1 MMTPETKH
9 TVVVLEDDFFLA
21 RLLRDR
27 VNAIPGF
34 ICLEQYPSPVQFLHS
49 GKSADI
55 VLLDVVMPEM
65 SGLDAI
71 EPILQQHPETA
82 IIMNTIKDDPDTI
95 FDALKKGALGYLDKQ
110 SYDISLEDVLNTVAG
125 GGAYMTPKIARKVC
139 MSFRDRQ
146 SEPKFENLTPREN
159 DVTLAILDGLS
170 YKMIAAKY
178 GISIDTVRMN
188 VKHIYRKLNI
198 NSKGE
203 LFRLSKK

>member
-1 MMTPETKH
+1 MTTDKRH

-21 RLLRDR
+21 GMLKDR

-34 ICLEQYPSPVQFLHS
+34 VCRDHFPNPVQFL
-49 GKSADI
+49 KSDTGADI
-55 VLLDVVMPEM
+55 VLLDIVMPEM

-71 EPILQQHPETA
+71 EPILQKYPETS
-82 IIMNTIKDDPDTI
+82 IIMNTIKDDPETI
-95 FDALKKGALGYLDKQ
+95 FEALQKGALGYVDKQ
-110 SYDISLEDVLNTVAG
+110 SYDVSLEDVLTTVAS

-139 MSFRDRQ
+139 ISFQTKPSNPR
-146 SEPKFENLTPREN
+146 FENLTPREN

-170 YKMIAAKY
+170 YKMIAARFN
-178 GISIDTVRMN
+178 ISIDTVRMN
-188 VKHIYRKLNI
+188 VKNIYRKLNI

>member
-1 MMTPETKH
+1 
-9 TVVVLEDDFFLA
+9 VVLEDDYFLA
-21 RLLRDR
+21 GLLKDR
-27 VNAIPGF
+27 VNALPGF
-34 ICLEQYPSPVQFLHS
+34 VCHDHFPNPMLFL
-49 GKSADI
+49 KSDARADI
-55 VLLDVVMPEM
+55 VLLDIVMPEM

-71 EPILQQHPETA
+71 EPILQKFPDTS
-82 IIMNTIKDDPDTI
+82 IIMNTIKDDPETI
-95 FDALKKGALGYLDKQ
+95 FEALQKGALGYVDKQ
-110 SYDISLEDVLNTVAG
+110 SYDISLEDVLNTVAE

-139 MSFRDRQ
+139 ISFQKKPDNPR
-146 SEPKFENLTPREN
+146 FEILTPREN

-188 VKHIYRKLNI
+188 VKNIYRKLNI